1 MKSRSQIYIL
11 AGVFFLVLS
20 ACSNSVFDNRA
31 KNDSVSDAEDIFVS
45 GTIIARIN
53 GYPITLEDLE
63 EEISNY
69 NSLIP
74 ETRLEL
80 KITTPEQKIN
90 YLKNEV
96 IKRIFLYQEAKSR
109 GIGRD
114 FDIRRALEKIKVQL
128 FVSEI
133 MKREIEE
140 VDVTSS
146 EIEEYYDNL
155 PLEYKKEPDSRK
167 VSEIVVK
174 DKVQANNLLIR
185 LLSGEEFAGL
195 ARQYSLASSAA
206 KGGDLGF
213 ITSGTKFK
221 EFERV
226 VFSDVLDI
234 GQASSVFKGPE
245 GYYIIKI
252 EAKRDGKEKKSSDM
266 WDDIKVFLMRFKE
279 QERIKELIERLSSGA
294 DIEIKEEL
302 IRY

>member
-1 MKSRSQIYIL
+1 MKGRSQIYIL

-20 ACSNSVFDNRA
+20 ACSNPVFDNKT
-31 KNDSVSDAEDIFVS
+31 KNDPIPDSEDIFVS

-63 EEISNY
+63 EEVSNY

-74 ETRLEL
+74 ENRPEL
-80 KITTPEQKIN
+80 KITTLEQKIN

-109 GIGRD
+109 GIDRD
-114 FDIRRALEKIKVQL
+114 LDIRKTLEKIKVQL
-128 FVSEI
+128 LVSEI
-133 MKREIEE
+133 MKRETGE
-140 VDVTSS
+140 VDVTFS

-167 VSEIVVK
+167 VSEIVVE
-174 DKVQANNLLIR
+174 DKVQANSLLIR
-185 LLSGEEFAGL
+185 LLGGEDFAGL
-195 ARQYSLASSAA
+195 ARQYSLAPSAA
-206 KGGDLGF
+206 GGGDLGF
-213 ITSGTKFK
+213 ITPGTKFK
-221 EFERV
+221 EFERM

-234 GQASSVFKGPE
+234 GQTSSVFKGPE
-245 GYYIIKI
+245 GYCIVKI
-252 EAKRDGKEKKSSDM
+252 EAKRDGKEKKSSDI

-279 QERIKELIERLSSGA
+279 QEKIKELIERLSSGA
-294 DIEIKEEL
+294 DIKIREEL